1 MNSLLGTLARTVVL
15 DDAAYREWRKRPH
28 LFLRGILLILVV
40 TLIAGLITLG
50 VNLVDRTKPVD
61 AAEIEKTFR
70 ESMRIQR
77 QWNPSWQSMDP
88 EARQMMEKMT
98 DLIIPMAVELANVDT
113 PLPRGFV
120 GLFQSVGSW
129 VSRALSALGGWL
141 FYGALVLIAVNLL
154 GGSAKLPDFLGM
166 VALYSIPGL
175 LALFSPIPCLGA
187 FLALI
192 GAVWGIVVYVKA
204 VSVVSGLDGAKSLV
218 AVVAPFFVL
227 AFLAILLSMAAVV
240 WLVIIL

>member
-1 MNSLLGTLARTVVL
+1 MSSLPGTLARTVIL
-15 DDAAYREWRKRPH
+15 DDAAYREWRERPH
-28 LFLRGILLILVV
+28 LFLRGAVLILVV
-40 TLIAGLITLG
+40 TLIAGLITFG
-50 VNLVDRTKPVD
+50 VALVNGVKPVD
-61 AAEIEKTFR
+61 AAEVERAVRKAM
-70 ESMRIQR
+70 EMQS

-88 EARQMMEKMT
+88 EVRQMMEEMT
-98 DLIIPMAVELANVDT
+98 DLIAPMALDLANADT

-154 GGSAKLPDFLGM
+154 GGSARLPDFLGM

-192 GAVWGIVVYVKA
+192 GMVWGIVVYVKA
-204 VSVVSGLDGAKSLV
+204 VSVVSELDMARSLV
-218 AVVAPFFVL
+218 AVVAPFLVL
-227 AFLAILLSMAAVV
+227 AFLGILLSMAMVV
-240 WLVIIL
+240 WLVIIF